1 MYRLTPIAFDE
12 RGNLKSLGIN
22 AVVRM
27 HEIRDILVIH
37 IKADM
42 QQNDNIAVNRRM
54 QEIFGPRT
62 VVFITD
68 QEINFLKVDG
78 VEEGLVEHLIANN
91 ELIEEKLPEVSK

>member
-1 MYRLTPIAFDE
+1 MYRLTPITFDE

-62 VVFITD
+62 IVFITD
-68 QEINFLKVDG
+68 QDINFLKVDG
-78 VEEGLVEHLIANN
+78 VEESFVADN
-91 ELIEEKLPEVSK
+91 ELIEEKLQEVNK